1 MSPGPI
7 AVNDISPIIKKYR
20 TLVTKDKG
28 LAELLLWGASESKT
42 RLRIHNAVMK
52 IEPKLVL
59 DPAYT
64 RILQQ
69 DMALCEL
76 SDAIEALLVAREA
89 VSQASERAR
98 VIRRALDG

>member
-1 MSPGPI
+1 MSPAPT

-28 LAELLLWGASESKT
+28 LAELLLWGAPDTKT

-52 IEPKLVL
+52 MEPELVL
-59 DPAYT
+59 DLAYT
-64 RILQQ
+64 RILQR

-98 VIRRALDG
+98 VIRGARDG